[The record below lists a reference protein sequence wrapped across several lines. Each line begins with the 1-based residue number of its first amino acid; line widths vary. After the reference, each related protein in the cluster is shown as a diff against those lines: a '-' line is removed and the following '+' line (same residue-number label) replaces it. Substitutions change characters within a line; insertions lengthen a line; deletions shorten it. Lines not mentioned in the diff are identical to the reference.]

1 MKRSLFG
8 LLALAVSA
16 LTFAFT
22 PAPEKAP
29 SSMLYAFTAS
39 GAYLGSAPTFPM
51 LKASICPGANIIF
64 CAQVWTG
71 INHLYQPHGSRMDDL
86 MMP

>member
-1 MKRSLFG
+1 MKRFRFA

-16 LTFAFT
+16 VTFAFT

-29 SSMLYAFTAS
+29 SATYYAFTAT
-39 GAYLGSAPTFPM
+39 GVFIGSA
-51 LKASICPGANIIF
+51 ASISALKTAHCPGANKIF

-71 INHLYQPHGSRMDDL
+71 KSAQNQPAGTRMPDL
-86 MMP
+86 KKP